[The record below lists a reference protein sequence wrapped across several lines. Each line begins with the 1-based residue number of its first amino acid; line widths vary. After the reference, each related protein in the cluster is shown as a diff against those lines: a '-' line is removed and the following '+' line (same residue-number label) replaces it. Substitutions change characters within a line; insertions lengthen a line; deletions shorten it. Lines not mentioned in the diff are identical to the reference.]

1 MNIKEPKIGT
11 HHLGLKTTFEHR
23 TTSYGENQVFL
34 CIHMKDGS
42 REYYVV
48 ESVST
53 DMKSMTQEYTLI
65 TGETLMVDKEDSGFG
80 TIYRVHIP
88 QQEAPMDFFEGE
100 TLEYKRPERKIS
112 DLMDDVQKWRKEK
125 ELELARGEDW
135 GTFS

>member
-11 HHLGLKTTFEHR
+11 HHLGLKVTFEHR
-23 TTSYGENQVFL
+23 TNAYGDNQVFI

-80 TIYRVHIP
+80 PSTESTFHSNKLQWTSSKVRRWSTKGP
-88 QQEAPMDFFEGE
+88 
-100 TLEYKRPERKIS
+100 
-112 DLMDDVQKWRKEK
+112 
-125 ELELARGEDW
+125 RGR
-135 GTFS
+135 SAI